1 MLPTPQRAGE
11 ADVTTMIANGDNR
24 APRADSRATR
34 RADETPYDLV
44 VVCLG
49 FVFGVAVTALF
60 IWLALGGQL

>member
-1 MLPTPQRAGE
+1 
-11 ADVTTMIANGDNR
+11 MIANSGNR

-34 RADETPYDLV
+34 QADETPYDLV

-49 FVFGVAVTALF
+49 FVVGVAVTALF

>member
-1 MLPTPQRAGE
+1 MTAGE
-11 ADVTTMIANGDNR
+11 ADVTTMIANGNR
-24 APRADSRATR
+24 AQRAHSRATR

>member
-1 MLPTPQRAGE
+1 M
-11 ADVTTMIANGDNR
+11 TTMIANGNR
-24 APRADSRATR
+24 AQRAHSRATR